1 MLRVLHELHLG
12 HARLFQALDRVLRQS
27 EGITTA
33 HQVILLVLE
42 HETSLASS
50 EVARRTGHSKSRLT
64 GLVDTLEQLG
74 MIARA
79 PCPSDGRST
88 LLSLTDK
95 GRQVVMRTKSGP
107 GEINEQILAPF
118 SDAERETIGRFLRQ
132 LREVASRLD
141 TEA

>member
-12 HARLFQALDRVLRQS
+12 HAGLFQALDRALRRS

-42 HETSLASS
+42 HEPSLASS

-74 MIARA
+74 LIARA
-79 PCPSDGRST
+79 PSTQDGRST
-88 LLSLTDK
+88 MLSLTEK
-95 GRQVVMRTKSGP
+95 GRAVVNRTKAGP
-107 GEINEQILAPF
+107 REINEQILAPF
-118 SDAERETIGRFLRQ
+118 SEEEREAIGRFLRQ
-132 LREVASRLD
+132 LREVATSLD
-141 TEA
+141 TEP